1 MKAFL
6 KQFVGW
12 LLSCIFG
19 FIGGYAYSHSQFAQ
33 EPRPATLRSSRFE
46 LIDSTGKV
54 VAFWGTDKGNN
65 SVLAF
70 LQNHPSENSSGL
82 PTRATSQTR
91 FTGQNPDEA
100 FAVGML
106 STHVP
111 FMNLLASDGTSRALL
126 YLTKEQKPIFN
137 MSDERSESRLELGF
151 ISSDAPAAGDDDWAL
166 RFRAPD
172 VAGIG
177 SMRDPTDHKYRGY
190 LSVERNP
197 TRK

>member
-6 KQFVGW
+6 RQIVGW
-12 LLSCIFG
+12 LLSCVFG
-19 FIGGYAYSHSQFAQ
+19 FIGGYFYSHSQFNQ
-33 EPRPATLRSSRFE
+33 EPRLTTLRSSRFE

-70 LQNHPSENSSGL
+70 LQNRPSEGGSQL
-82 PTRATSQTR
+82 PTPAASQTR
-91 FTGQNPDEA
+91 FTEQNPDEA

-126 YLTKEQKPIFN
+126 YLTEEQKPIFN

-151 ISSDAPAAGDDDWAL
+151 IRSDVPAARDDDWAL

-177 SMRDPTDHKYRGY
+177 SMKDPTDHKYRGY
-190 LSVERNP
+190 FSVERNP
-197 TRK
+197 IGR